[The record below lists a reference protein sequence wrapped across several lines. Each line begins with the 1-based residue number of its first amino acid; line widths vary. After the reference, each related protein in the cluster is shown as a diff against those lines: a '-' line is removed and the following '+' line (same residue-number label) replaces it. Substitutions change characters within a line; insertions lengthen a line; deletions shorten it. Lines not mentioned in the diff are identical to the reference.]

1 MNVGTVSPKD
11 RIWTNQISRENTHHA
26 LRLCETGD
34 ATSLH
39 RVMGAWDRVHTVSHS
54 VTQCHTVSL
63 SVLLAVVFGHTV
75 MVRAVSYSI
84 LHSATLH
91 AVSCSIL

>member
-26 LRLCETGD
+26 LRLGETGD

-54 VTQCHTVSL
+54 V
-63 SVLLAVVFGHTV
+63 LLAVVFGHTV
-75 MVRAVSYSI
+75 S
-84 LHSATLH
+84 HSVTQR
-91 AVSCSIL
+91 AVSCSAWSHCQVACCQL

>member
-54 VTQCHTVSL
+54 V
-63 SVLLAVVFGHTV
+63 LLAVVFGHTV